1 MCICLALSADL
12 HVQKS
17 LMMLKIT
24 IQQRRK
30 NASAPWQQRISAL
43 VANTVAKQSNGEFEV
58 CRPRTLFLVPVIKSR
73 RTGQV
78 GLHFG

>member
-1 MCICLALSADL
+1 
-12 HVQKS
+12 
-17 LMMLKIT
+17 MMLKIT

-58 CRPRTLFLVPVIKSR
+58 CRPRTLFSRSCDKIKEDRPGGSALR
-73 RTGQV
+73 LMLGRMA
-78 GLHFG
+78 LED